1 MPLHRRGTRILKV
14 KDKIFYGWVIVAAA
28 LVILSV
34 LTGVRFSFGVFF
46 KSLQGEFDLTRAA
59 TSGVF
64 SVYMVLSAIF
74 SIVSGWAS
82 DRYGPRVVVC
92 LMGLFIGLSLLI
104 TSQANAFWQLFL
116 SYSLLLAIGTAGTIP
131 VVVTTVSRWFD
142 KKRGVAIGIATSG
155 AGLGTLVVAPFAAY
169 LISDFGWRIS
179 YIIIGL
185 VAWFVVISMAMLL
198 RRDPGE
204 MGVLPDGI
212 KSSGRTELVDR
223 EGSLQLVGLSLM
235 QALRTRNFWLILAIW
250 LLFGFCI
257 SLILT
262 HVVPYATDIGVSI
275 IEAATI
281 LSVISGFSIL
291 SRILVGR
298 ISDTVGRKIPGIICA
313 MFGAGAL
320 VWLIGSHSLW
330 MFYLFAVPFGFYY
343 GGLGVSSLAMASD
356 FFRGPSLGKIM
367 GALEVG
373 FLIGSAIGSVL
384 GGFIFDVTGSYSM
397 AFVIG
402 TVAILMTGLFVS
414 LTGERQTPDTGW

>member
-1 MPLHRRGTRILKV
+1 MKV

-28 LVILSV
+28 LVIFSV

-59 TSGVF
+59 TSAVF

-74 SIVSGWAS
+74 SIVSGWAL

-104 TSQANAFWQLFL
+104 TSQTNAFWQLFL

-131 VVVTTVSRWFD
+131 VIVSTVSRWFD

-169 LISDFGWRIS
+169 LISSFGWRIS

-185 VAWFVVISMAMLL
+185 VAWLVVISMAMLL
-198 RRDPGE
+198 RRDPRE

-223 EGSLQLVGLSLM
+223 EGSLQLAGLSLL

-250 LLFGFCI
+250 LLFGLCI

-298 ISDTVGRKIPGIICA
+298 ISDTVGRKTPGIICA

-320 VWLIGSHSLW
+320 VWLIWSHSLW

-356 FFRGPSLGKIM
+356 FFRGPNLGKIM

-373 FLIGSAIGSVL
+373 FLTGSAIGSVL

-414 LTGERQTPDTGW
+414 LMGERQTPDTGW

>member
-1 MPLHRRGTRILKV
+1 MKV

-28 LVILSV
+28 LVIFSV

-59 TSGVF
+59 TSAVF

-74 SIVSGWAS
+74 SIVSGWAL

-104 TSQANAFWQLFL
+104 TSQTNAFWQLFL

-131 VVVTTVSRWFD
+131 VIVSTVSRWFD

-169 LISDFGWRIS
+169 LISSFGWRIS

-185 VAWFVVISMAMLL
+185 VAWLVVISMAMLL
-198 RRDPGE
+198 RRDPRE

-223 EGSLQLVGLSLM
+223 EGSLQLAGLSLL

-250 LLFGFCI
+250 LLFGLCI

-298 ISDTVGRKIPGIICA
+298 ISDYVWCWGTGMVN
-313 MFGAGAL
+313 L
-320 VWLIGSHSLW
+320 VTQLVDVLP
-330 MFYLFAVPFGFYY
+330 VCCPFWFLLRRSR
-343 GGLGVSSLAMASD
+343 GL
-356 FFRGPSLGKIM
+356 
-367 GALEVG
+367 
-373 FLIGSAIGSVL
+373 
-384 GGFIFDVTGSYSM
+384 
-397 AFVIG
+397 
-402 TVAILMTGLFVS
+402 
-414 LTGERQTPDTGW
+414 